1 MIKAAWISIIIGAF
15 AAGPVHTTPA
25 AAYTIETLQFS
36 ATDKFTDVIG
46 VTDSG
51 LFVGNAAKSSSSSSS
66 IFTGSSAS
74 GPFTTF
80 NPTGFTNVEAYA
92 VSPTGLVVGNYVSG
106 SKTIG
111 FTYQIGSS
119 PPSGSVG
126 VTTFVP
132 QGATQVNPAGVSSN
146 GYVVGTYQSST
157 VDDQGFF
164 YNGSTTRI
172 LNAPGSTLTIPT
184 AVNSSGTVVGTYQT
198 SAGAVLAFV
207 YSGGTFNAFA
217 VPGAAETNPVAIT
230 DSGEI
235 IGYYDDSAGDTF
247 GFTYSSANGFSTFTS
262 SSGLATDVTGAD
274 NAGDIIGYDGV
285 TAQGFVDV
293 GGTISA
299 LSIPGAVFVD
309 PLAILNADTVVGDFE
324 TAKGV
329 TEGFIATSATSVPEP
344 ATFVLFGAPA
354 IGMIVGRRARFRGRA

>member
-1 MIKAAWISIIIGAF
+1 MSIVIGAIG
-15 AAGPVHTTPA
+15 AGIVGTAPA
-25 AAYTIETLQFS
+25 AAYTIETFQFS
-36 ATDKFTDVIG
+36 AADKFTDLIG
-46 VTDSG
+46 ATNAG

-66 IFTGSSAS
+66 VFTTSSAS

-111 FTYQIGSS
+111 FTYQIGST
-119 PPSGSVG
+119 PPSGPVS
-126 VTTFVP
+126 VTTFAP
-132 QGATQVNPAGVSSN
+132 SGATAVNPAGVSSN
-146 GYVVGTYQSST
+146 GNVVGTYQSST

-164 YNGSTTRI
+164 HNGSTTTI

-198 SAGAVLAFV
+198 SAGQVLAFV

-217 VPGAAETNPVAIT
+217 VPGAAETDPVAIT

-235 IGYYDDSAGDTF
+235 IGYYFDSSGNTF
-247 GFTYSSANGFSTFTS
+247 GFTYSATNGFNTFTS
-262 SSGLATDVTGAD
+262 SSGFATNVTGAD
-274 NAGDIIGYDGV
+274 SAGDIIGYDGA

-293 GGTISA
+293 GGTMSP
-299 LSIPGAVFVD
+299 LSIAGAALVE
-309 PLAILNADTVVGDFE
+309 PLAILNAHTIVGEFE

-329 TEGFIATSATSVPEP
+329 TEGFIATSAASIPEP
-344 ATFVLFGAPA
+344 ASFALFGVPA
-354 IGMIVGRRARFRGRA
+354 IGMIVGRRARFRRKA